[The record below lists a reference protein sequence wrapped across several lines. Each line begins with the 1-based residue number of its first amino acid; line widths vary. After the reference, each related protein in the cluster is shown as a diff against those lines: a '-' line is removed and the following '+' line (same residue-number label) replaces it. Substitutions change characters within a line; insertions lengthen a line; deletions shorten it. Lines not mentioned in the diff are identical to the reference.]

1 MRYLWIALAGGS
13 GSVCRYLVW
22 RAMSGTESP
31 WPYGMLAVN
40 LIGCF
45 GIGLAARGI
54 QDEMT
59 RLAVIT
65 GFLGGFTT
73 FSAFGLETL
82 NLLRAGAVGTA
93 IGYVLISNTGGLA
106 AAWAGWR
113 VASR

>member
-1 MRYLWIALAGGS
+1 MRYLWIALAGGA

-22 RAMSGTESP
+22 RAMSDTGSAL
-31 WPYGMLAVN
+31 PYGTLAVN
-40 LIGCF
+40 LAGCF
-45 GIGLAARGI
+45 GIGLAARVI

-82 NLLRAGAVGTA
+82 NLLRTGAIGTA
-93 IGYVLISNTGGLA
+93 IAYATVSNAGGLA

-113 VASR
+113 IASR

>member
-1 MRYLWIALAGGS
+1 MRYLWIALAGGA
-13 GSVCRYLVW
+13 GSICRYLVW
-22 RAMSGTESP
+22 RAMSGTEST
-31 WPYGMLAVN
+31 WPYGTLAVN

-45 GIGLAARGI
+45 GIGVAARVI

-82 NLLRAGAVGTA
+82 NLLRVGAIGTA
-93 IGYVLISNTGGLA
+93 VSYVTISNAGGLV

-113 VASR
+113 ISAR